1 MKYYLWLEFNLNN
14 NGFEI
19 QTYWLDLAMPARTIY
34 LALVIVGIVRVR
46 KNLRKKSAKTAN

>member
-1 MKYYLWLEFNLNN
+1 MEYYLWLEFNLNN